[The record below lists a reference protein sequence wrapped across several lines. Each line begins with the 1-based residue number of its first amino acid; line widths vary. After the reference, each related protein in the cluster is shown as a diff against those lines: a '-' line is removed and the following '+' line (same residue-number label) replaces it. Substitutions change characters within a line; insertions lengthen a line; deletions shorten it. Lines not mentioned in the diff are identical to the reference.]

1 MLVRLRALY
10 RAWRHRATV
19 ERDTHDELR
28 FHVESRADDL
38 VRRGLAPEQAA
49 RQARLEFGNPS
60 GYRDQC
66 RDARG
71 LRLADDFAAD
81 VRFAL
86 RGFRRHK
93 ALSAIVVV
101 TLTFGIGVSSGVFT
115 LYSAITLRPMVDTD
129 PETFLRVFATSA
141 VDRSQLKP
149 YSQLS
154 VEEYVAFR
162 DGLRSV
168 RALSAQSRFSTPLGA
183 DDPGE
188 TSMNFATC
196 NFFDVYGPKRPVLGR
211 LLQASD
217 CDAAAP
223 VIVLSH
229 TLWQTRFGGDTT
241 IVGRTLLV
249 RGRPLTVVGVAPPTA
264 SGMGIAY
271 AWLPFTLRGE
281 LALGD
286 DPRRLID
293 GHYAH
298 ERWLN
303 VTGRL
308 APGATREQ
316 VAAELAVIAGR
327 QDRLHGA
334 RVSATTVT
342 DGAMVH
348 DPLSRSMVLSI
359 VTLVMGAL
367 TCLVLIACANVATL
381 LLSRADA
388 RQQEVALR
396 LSLGAG
402 RGRLLRMLLT
412 ETLTLAA
419 CAGAG
424 SVYVA
429 YRLPGVLAA
438 WLIGTAPE
446 LQFTPDWRVFLYLAA
461 AVGFAGVA
469 AGLAPSI
476 ESMRVD
482 VLEALKGRRSTLGSA
497 ASGARVRAGLVTV
510 QIALSFVLLLGAA
523 LFVITHYYT
532 VTRQVGL
539 ETAHVFMP
547 RVIYRAPQG
556 ALSTSP
562 SPAAITEALQQVP
575 GVQAVVFAAA
585 APVVGPPTMEVALPG
600 SIARPVR
607 ANEVSPGYFGA
618 LDIPIVRGRALDA
631 NDRPCGRGR
640 CHVVVSET
648 LARQVLR
655 ADDPVGL
662 TLQTKEGTTLEVVG
676 VARDTSVQQFNV
688 PDPPQLYLPWA
699 IDGRSYQALV
709 RFTGGVERTGPA
721 VSAALRT
728 AFPGAV
734 LNVRTLQSIVESW
747 VEEVGRMET
756 LIAVLGVTAVA
767 LAALGVFGVVSFAV
781 SRRRQELGIRLALG
795 ATRRDIYV
803 AVVGGAVKPVVVGL
817 IAGIGLALLTAVAFA
832 RLLHEL
838 RFAVSPRDPV
848 TYAGITLLLLAII
861 TLALWPPARRAAA
874 INPLVALRCE

>member
-1 MLVRLRALY
+1 L
-10 RAWRHRATV
+10 
-19 ERDTHDELR
+19 
-28 FHVESRADDL
+28 
-38 VRRGLAPEQAA
+38 
-49 RQARLEFGNPS
+49 
-60 GYRDQC
+60 
-66 RDARG
+66 
-71 LRLADDFAAD
+71 
-81 VRFAL
+81 
-86 RGFRRHK
+86 
-93 ALSAIVVV
+93 
-101 TLTFGIGVSSGVFT
+101 
-115 LYSAITLRPMVDTD
+115 
-129 PETFLRVFATSA
+129 
-141 VDRSQLKP
+141 
-149 YSQLS
+149 
-154 VEEYVAFR
+154 AFR
-162 DGLRSV
+162 DGLRAV
-168 RALSAQSRFSTPLGA
+168 RPGVLQRRSSRPLGA

-249 RGRPLTVVGVAPPTA
+249 RGRPLTVVGTATPTA

-327 QDRLHGA
+327 QDRMHGA

-381 LLSRADA
+381 LLSRAEA

-396 LSLGAG
+396 LSMGRG

-446 LQFTPDWRVFLYLAA
+446 LQFTPAGLVFLSLAA
-461 AVGFAGVA
+461 AVAFAGVA

-497 ASGARVRAGLVTV
+497 ASGARVRGGLVTV

-547 RVIYRAPQG
+547 RVIYR
-556 ALSTSP
+556 T
-562 SPAAITEALQQVP
+562 
-575 GVQAVVFAAA
+575 
-585 APVVGPPTMEVALPG
+585 
-600 SIARPVR
+600 
-607 ANEVSPGYFGA
+607 
-618 LDIPIVRGRALDA
+618 
-631 NDRPCGRGR
+631 
-640 CHVVVSET
+640 
-648 LARQVLR
+648 
-655 ADDPVGL
+655 
-662 TLQTKEGTTLEVVG
+662 
-676 VARDTSVQQFNV
+676 
-688 PDPPQLYLPWA
+688 
-699 IDGRSYQALV
+699 
-709 RFTGGVERTGPA
+709 
-721 VSAALRT
+721 
-728 AFPGAV
+728 
-734 LNVRTLQSIVESW
+734 
-747 VEEVGRMET
+747 
-756 LIAVLGVTAVA
+756 
-767 LAALGVFGVVSFAV
+767 
-781 SRRRQELGIRLALG
+781 
-795 ATRRDIYV
+795 
-803 AVVGGAVKPVVVGL
+803 
-817 IAGIGLALLTAVAFA
+817 
-832 RLLHEL
+832 
-838 RFAVSPRDPV
+838 
-848 TYAGITLLLLAII
+848 
-861 TLALWPPARRAAA
+861 
-874 INPLVALRCE
+874 